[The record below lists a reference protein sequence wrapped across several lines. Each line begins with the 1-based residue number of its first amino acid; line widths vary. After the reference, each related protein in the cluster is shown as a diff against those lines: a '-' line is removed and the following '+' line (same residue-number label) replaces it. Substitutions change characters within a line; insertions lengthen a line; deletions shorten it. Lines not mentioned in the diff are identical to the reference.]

1 MSADTDHVLAVAL
14 HVQVDGHLVPL
25 ELHRADVDRDAILRW
40 WSMLLHAAST
50 DHAHARPPLLVWRE
64 LRTTFAVDAFTRMHP
79 SIPDLRSSPDLLH
92 TVRP

>member
-40 WSMLLHAAST
+40 WSMLLQAAST
-50 DHAHARPPLLVWRE
+50 DPAHARPPMLVWRE
-64 LRTTFAVDAFTRMHP
+64 LRTPFAVDAFRRMFP
-79 SIPDLRSSPDLLH
+79 SIPDLRTPAEAVPV
-92 TVRP
+92 TR